1 MNIDEILYQQ
11 LLANEGKTRT
21 TETLFNNWRVV
32 WAELTTLNLTPKVWI
47 YQEQSKHLGVVYNV
61 ITYKEHQQVNS
72 YHELKADQEA
82 TRKRAQLGRERFQ
95 EFKADGLNPTISAAL
110 ACLAEQ
116 IGMEKIKEAM
126 AQAEKQVKGKK

>member
-1 MNIDEILYQQ
+1 MNVDEILYQQ

-21 TETLFNNWRVV
+21 TE
-32 WAELTTLNLTPKVWI
+32 AI
-47 YQEQSKHLGVVYNV
+47 YLEWESFIEDVKANPHVHNYEQLCFIYKEVTVYSV
-61 ITYKEHQQVNS
+61 ITYREHIQERS

-95 EFKADGLNPTISAAL
+95 EFKSEGLNPTISAAL

>member
-32 WAELTTLNLTPKVWI
+32 WAELSALNLIPKVWI
-47 YQEQSKHLGVVYNV
+47 FQEGNIFNV
-61 ITYKEHQQVNS
+61 ITYKEHQQVQS

-95 EFKADGLNPTISAAL
+95 EFKSEGLNPTIAAAL

>member
-11 LLANEGKTRT
+11 ILANEGKTRT
-21 TETLFNNWRVV
+21 TETLFNNWQIL
-32 WAELTTLNLTPKVWI
+32 WAELSALNLTPKVWI

-95 EFKADGLNPTISAAL
+95 EFKSEGLNPTISAAL